1 MVDKYTLKNRR
12 YLWNK
17 TKLLDFIFEVIKE
30 EKIQFN
36 SICDIFAWTGVVW
49 NFFNDKNISVI
60 SNDILYS
67 NFVSLKTF
75 LLTNKWDFKKIPE
88 YIKYLNNLTVKWPN
102 YVSENFGD
110 KYFDMKNALKIWA
123 IRDEIE
129 NLKLKDIEKSILIS
143 SLIYASDKIANTCWH
158 YAAFRKKMSKYQDVL
173 LLEPDIEFDKNSNNV
188 VYQKDANILAREI
201 VSDLV
206 YLDPPYNSRQYFN
219 SYHVLENIAKREKPE
234 LEWITK
240 QIKNRNDYKSD
251 YCTNKA
257 YDTFK
262 DLIDNLN
269 CKYIIVSYNNTWEK
283 LDARSNSKLSDEQ
296 ITEILSSKWEL
307 SLHEKEYKFFT
318 TWKNNS
324 IKWHKERLFVCKV
337 K

>member
-1 MVDKYTLKNRR
+1 METYNLKNRR

-30 EKIQFN
+30 ENIKFN

-49 NFFNDKNISVI
+49 NYFNNKEVKVI
-60 SNDILYS
+60 ANDILFS

-75 LLTNKWDFKKIPE
+75 LNTTNLDYKNIPW
-88 YIKYLNNLTVKWPN
+88 YINYLNNLSTKKEN
-102 YVSENFGD
+102 YVSENFWN
-110 KYFDMKNALKIWA
+110 KYFDMKNAIKIWA

-129 NLKLKDIEKSILIS
+129 NMNLSDIEKSILIS
-143 SLIYASDKIANTCWH
+143 SLIYATDKIANTCWH
-158 YAAFRKKMSKYQDVL
+158 YAAYRKKMSKYQNIL
-173 LLEPDIEFDKNSNNV
+173 LLEPNIDFESNNNNM
-188 VYQKDANILAREI
+188 VYQEDSNNLARKI
-201 VSDLV
+201 SADLV

-219 SYHVLENIAKREKPE
+219 SYHVLENIAKWEKPE

-240 QIKNRNDYKSD
+240 QMKNRNDYKSD

-257 YDTFK
+257 YDVFK
-262 DLIDNLN
+262 DLIENLK
-269 CKYIIVSYNNTWEK
+269 CKFIIVSYNNTWEK

-296 ITEILSSKWEL
+296 ITEILSKKWKL
-307 SLHEKEYKFFT
+307 SIHEKEYKFFT
-318 TWKNNS
+318 TWKNNA

>member
-1 MVDKYTLKNRR
+1 MERYNLKNRR

-30 EKIQFN
+30 ENIEFS

-49 NFFNDKNISVI
+49 NYFNDKNVKVI
-60 SNDILYS
+60 ANDILFS

-75 LLTNKWDFKKIPE
+75 LNTTQLNYKKIPW
-88 YIKYLNNLTVKWPN
+88 YINYLNSISSKKEN
-102 YVSENFGD
+102 YVSQNFWD
-110 KYFDMKNALKIWA
+110 KYFDMKNAIKIWA

-129 NLKLKDIEKSILIS
+129 NMNLSDIEKSILIS
-143 SLIYASDKIANTCWH
+143 SLIYAADKVANTCWH
-158 YAAFRKKMSKYQDVL
+158 YAAYRKTMSKYQDIL
-173 LLEPDIEFDKNSNNV
+173 LLEPNIEFENNSNNI
-188 VYQKDANILAREI
+188 VYQEDANYLAKKI
-201 VSDLV
+201 SADLV

-234 LEWITK
+234 LEWITR

-296 ITEILSSKWEL
+296 ITEILSIKWKL
-307 SLHEKEYKFFT
+307 TLHEKEYKFFT